1 MMKVF
6 EILYGTLPQVSEE
19 DIANR
24 LRNFDW
30 KYEYSDDLTRV
41 ASGNKQL
48 ELLENMV
55 YQLWKTEPEKA
66 IRLWNAN
73 TPVATPDISVA
84 PSFIYRLANQDPDA
98 VLPT

>member
-1 MMKVF
+1 MKVF
-6 EILYGTLPQVSEE
+6 EILYGAVPQITEE

-30 KYEYSDDLTRV
+30 KYEYSDDLTRI

-55 YQLWKTEPEKA
+55 YQLWKKEPEKA
-66 IRLWNAN
+66 MRLWNEN
-73 TPVATPDISVA
+73 TPLATPDISVV
-84 PSFIYRLANQDPDA
+84 PSFIFRLANQDTDA